1 MILKEA
7 TALEITSEK
16 SIGCRYLKNTK
27 TIKVKCVFKVFL
39 KKIFFLLLKNILL
52 GYN

>member
-1 MILKEA
+1 MIFKEA

-16 SIGCRYLKNTK
+16 SIGCRYLKNTM
-27 TIKVKCVFKVFL
+27 TIKIKCVFKVFL
-39 KKIFFLLLKNILL
+39 KFFFLLLKNISL